1 VCPCALS
8 RPLLCGP
15 AARDAT
21 SASPQARP
29 SRGHARPGT
38 QAPQAIDRGDLRDQ
52 ADAVHRVGF
61 NGASITQLF
70 DQTLLVP
77 DIEAQILPPASSDGG
92 EPITR
97 RVVRSVVRAPGW
109 EGRSGRAT
117 ARVNGSARIP
127 TALPP
132 YQPD

>member
-1 VCPCALS
+1 VVLPRATPPAPVRKPAQVAVTLALVHK
-8 RPLLCGP
+8 L
-15 AARDAT
+15 
-21 SASPQARP
+21 
-29 SRGHARPGT
+29 
-38 QAPQAIDRGDLRDQ
+38 PQAIDRGDLRDQ
-52 ADAVHRVGF
+52 ADAVRRVGF
-61 NGASITQLF
+61 NRASITQLF
-70 DQTLLVP
+70 DQTLLAP
-77 DIEAQILPPASSDGG
+77 DIEAQILAPASSDGV

-97 RVVRSVVRAPGW
+97 RVVRRVVRAPGW